1 MTIFDAAS
9 ARESLWF
16 IFVGAAVVLPMI
28 IGYTIFSYKVFWGK
42 TTKLKLLIRYI
53 VALYRH
59 IW

>member
-42 TTKLKLLIRYI
+42 TTKLNY
-53 VALYRH
+53 
-59 IW
+59 